1 MHVFCGASGT
11 SRRHDQTHDLLIWHA
26 QPMGTV
32 TAHTSF
38 PLRHSMPRRMVSP
51 PRLELRDRRSP
62 FGVWST
68 SGHVNV
74 RGSSSRWD
82 TREAGRGAAT
92 CAASRFR
99 RRADSLQSR
108 ARVATDQG
116 SQAAWS
122 SKPSKRVDLEKCRA
136 PCTPAAWRSC
146 SRAPL
151 RLPQPSSS
159 SPSARSQLSVAPSA
173 LTSAHVA
180 TRTALSPA
188 PHAAVLTFRRRTET
202 AAAPL
207 AWCARGTH
215 TLAPSRAHASAASSD
230 AVPCVR
236 HYYSKRSS
244 HPRAATTVSSSTR
257 AAPSTHACLRLRR
270 CAAARSCSSLSARI
284 QAAVRAATTSDDSS
298 DDSSDKQ
305 SDNLEITE
313 R

>member
-1 MHVFCGASGT
+1 M
-11 SRRHDQTHDLLIWHA
+11 
-26 QPMGTV
+26 
-32 TAHTSF
+32 
-38 PLRHSMPRRMVSP
+38 
-51 PRLELRDRRSP
+51 
-62 FGVWST
+62 
-68 SGHVNV
+68 
-74 RGSSSRWD
+74 
-82 TREAGRGAAT
+82 
-92 CAASRFR
+92 
-99 RRADSLQSR
+99 
-108 ARVATDQG
+108 
-116 SQAAWS
+116 
-122 SKPSKRVDLEKCRA
+122 KPSKRVDLEKCRA

-284 QAAVRAATTSDDSS
+284 QAAVRAVNES
-298 DDSSDKQ
+298 KQ
-305 SDNLEITE
+305 PQTRVELA
-313 R
+313 